1 MQPVH
6 LQENYS
12 CHCATV
18 AIDVTVLCKQMS
30 VPMNNLPG
38 ALAYAEMV
46 LQLASEKKNKK
57 KAGFNYA
64 EVRKQRAS
72 GSFVEAR
79 SPSFSPSDRRVFS
92 LLAESGPPQAFLDS
106 T

>member
-18 AIDVTVLCKQMS
+18 AIDVTVLCKQTS

-38 ALAYAEMV
+38 ALAYAEMD
-46 LQLASEKKNKK
+46 LQLASGKKELKK
-57 KAGFNYA
+57 
-64 EVRKQRAS
+64 R
-72 GSFVEAR
+72 
-79 SPSFSPSDRRVFS
+79 PRRIIHH
-92 LLAESGPPQAFLDS
+92 LW
-106 T
+106 